1 MNSRHN
7 DMALKKDV
15 MAVDSEQSAAKRG
28 VAGGRHI
35 PKRSS
40 ESESAAAGGGA
51 AGAEDEEL
59 TVPRAAMNKMIK
71 ELLPNVRIANEAREL
86 ILACCTEFIHHLST
100 EANDICNRQ
109 QKKTISAD
117 HVLGALDSLGFGAYR
132 QDAEA
137 VLKDCKAVAAKR
149 RRQSTRLENLGI
161 PEEELLRQQQELFA
175 QARQQQA
182 ELAQQEWTQM
192 QQAAQLQLQQQM
204 SRTHAADEDDY

>member
-1 MNSRHN
+1 MNSRH
-7 DMALKKDV
+7 AAELTLKKD
-15 MAVDSEQSAAKRG
+15 G
-28 VAGGRHI
+28 TGG
-35 PKRSS
+35 P
-40 ESESAAAGGGA
+40 AAG
-51 AGAEDEEL
+51 EEEEL
-59 TVPRAAMNKMIK
+59 TIPRAAMNKMIK
-71 ELLPNVRIANEAREL
+71 ELLPNIRIANEAREL
-86 ILACCTEFIHHLST
+86 ILSCCTEFIHHLST

-161 PEEELLRQQQELFA
+161 PEDELLRQQQELFA

-182 ELAQQEWTQM
+182 EVAQQEWTQM
-192 QQAAQLQLQQQM
+192 QLAAQQQM
-204 SRTHAADEDDY
+204 QLQKQLSHNEEDDDDDY